1 MGSWGMG
8 SFDSDGALDRRIVLR
23 NDGVRLIGQARAALA
38 RVTDDGSELAELW
51 ADTANGDAWRAHLAE
66 LDRRVGD
73 IET

>member
-1 MGSWGMG
+1 MGSWCMG

-51 ADTANGDAWRAHLAE
+51 ADTANVDAWRAHVAE
-66 LDRRVGD
+66 LDRRLGD

>member
-1 MGSWGMG
+1 MGSWGRG

-66 LDRRVGD
+66 LDRRLGD

>member
-23 NDGVRLIGQARAALA
+23 NDGVRLIGQARA
-38 RVTDDGSELAELW
+38 ELW
-51 ADTANGDAWRAHLAE
+51 ADTASGAVWRAHVAE
-66 LDRRVGD
+66 LDRRLGD

>member
-23 NDGVRLIGQARAALA
+23 NDGVRLTGQARAALA

-51 ADTANGDAWRAHLAE
+51 ADTANGDAWRARLAE
-66 LDRRVGD
+66 LDRRLGD